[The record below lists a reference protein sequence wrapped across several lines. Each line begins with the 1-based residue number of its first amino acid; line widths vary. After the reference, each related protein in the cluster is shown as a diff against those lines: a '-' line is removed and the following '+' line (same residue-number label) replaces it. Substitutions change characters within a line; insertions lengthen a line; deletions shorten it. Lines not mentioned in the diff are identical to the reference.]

1 MKLPSKTFI
10 SKTNFL
16 ETTGISST
24 KKISFSIF
32 QSIDFDQVLSFLNPF
47 LFIEDT
53 SVQKSIKGNLTVID
67 QRFDTYSV
75 RVETRDDPIPEQFF
89 PQDLSYTESL
99 KIWKNRMLFAI
110 PIFSPFDPLFN
121 NNPPAVYIAESYY
134 KELYSGNTLISVK
147 TAPRLESEIIKNL
160 YKVDYTNTPQS
171 EKTGWKTYN
180 DLFWHSIIFTTNS
193 DKTGKLTKYGNPE
206 YIGLAQFVPL
216 EKEIRLVA
224 SFSLQTLNQ
233 YIELRTYSDYFKLD
247 PPNTI
252 TTITTTTNAGTTTK
266 TTTDTTTDATTDTT
280 NATTTTNNGITTTV
294 TETGT
299 TTITTAQDISSKG
312 VCKKTTNQV
321 PKIFINGKYINY
333 QTKTSSQT
341 RPVAS
346 PSCRP
351 EDQPIAVISLAHS
364 PTPPPTNSPTA
375 TLTQTPTP
383 TPTLTQTPTYTTTV
397 TQSPTQTAS
406 VTATVTPSTTVQTP
420 TPTQTQ
426 TETPFS
432 TPTQTASQTSTP
444 VSTSTPTTSMTAT
457 PTITPTTTETPSPT
471 PTRGCVEG
479 ESFDTLALSA
489 SLNWT
494 NIEKTSAGEIV
505 ITDTE
510 GTYIKSLN
518 LLDWPAGSLP
528 TTAPNTL
535 NDITKTTNGILVG
548 VGKESLVA
556 SQDGEN
562 WTTINHG
569 ISSELTSYTWNKIL
583 YVEELGEKYFMLP
596 TVETQQNGVP
606 APLAY
611 SKDLLSWDTVNLP
624 VVYTSGT
631 ENRSR
636 NFLSGAY
643 GNGVFVLGT
652 DSKEKD
658 NYSYDRYQPTIMSS
672 FNGVTWTPRSLGV
685 SYEYSDTFNKLGDIQ
700 DIYHNGLEFVALA
713 VGTRDESGSAINCAR
728 VFRSPN
734 GINWTQQ
741 LVIDGDSFA
750 MTYGG
755 TNAYNQG
762 KFLIVANNKFT
773 DISTIY
779 YSLDG
784 LWWITIGQI
793 ATEIGINKIRAID
806 DTFYA
811 VSNDFL
817 YVSQDCPGN
826 ISY

>member
-1 MKLPSKTFI
+1 MAFAHKTFVT
-10 SKTNFL
+10 KTNIVEVTPYNYNRDCIWDITKTIDFNQIL
-16 ETTGISST
+16 DQLNPVLFINDSSV
-24 KKISFSIF
+24 KYNDGGKISIRP
-32 QSIDFDQVLSFLNPF
+32 QYLD
-47 LFIEDT
+47 
-53 SVQKSIKGNLTVID
+53 NL
-67 QRFDTYSV
+67 SV
-75 RVETRDDPIPEQFF
+75 RIETIDNPIPEQLFTSSK
-89 PQDLSYTESL
+89 PVNYKDRLLATYPIREQVPLDINGPLYKSLSSYYEEIYSGSNLVATL
-99 KIWKNRMLFAI
+99 T
-110 PIFSPFDPLFN
+110 SPF
-121 NNPPAVYIAESYY
+121 
-134 KELYSGNTLISVK
+134 
-147 TAPRLESEIIKNL
+147 LESEIIKNL
-160 YKVDYTNTPQS
+160 FYYDLTTSNVDAKNGKRVYKTFPISGTFSSKQILDRI
-171 EKTGWKTYN
+171 G
-180 DLFWHSIIFTTNS
+180 DLEF
-193 DKTGKLTKYGNPE
+193 K
-206 YIGLAQFVPL
+206 
-216 EKEIRLVA
+216 KETRLVF
-224 SFSLQTLNQ
+224 SFYLLTEMQF
-233 YIELRTYSDYFKLD
+233 IELRAYSDYFKLTK
-247 PPNTI
+247 PQTI
-252 TTITTTTNAGTTTK
+252 STSTTTTNAGTTTK
-266 TTTDTTTDATTDTT
+266 TTTTTDTTTDTTKNTT
-280 NATTTTNNGITTTV
+280 NTTTTTNNGITTTV
-294 TETGT
+294 TDTGT
-299 TTITTAQDISSKG
+299 TTITTAQDISPAG
-312 VCKKTTNQV
+312 ACKKTRNQV
-321 PKIFINGKYINY
+321 PKIFIDEKYVDY
-333 QTKTSSQT
+333 KTKTSSAT

-383 TPTLTQTPTYTTTV
+383 TPTLTQTPTYTATT
-397 TQSPTQTAS
+397 TATPTQTQS
-406 VTATVTPSTTVQTP
+406 QTATVTPSTTVQTP

-426 TETPFS
+426 SS
-432 TPTQTASQTSTP
+432 TPLSTQTQTPTHTSTP
-444 VSTSTPTTSMTAT
+444 DPTSTPTTSMT
-457 PTITPTTTETPSPT
+457 PTLTTTPTTTETPSPT

-479 ESFDTLALSA
+479 ESFYAFPLSV
-489 SLNWT
+489 SLDWT

-518 LLDWPAGSLP
+518 LLDWPANSLP
-528 TTAPNTL
+528 ATAPNTL
-535 NDITKTTNGILVG
+535 NDMIKTTNGILVG

-556 SQDGEN
+556 SQDGQN
-562 WTTINHG
+562 WTTTNHG
-569 ISSELTSYTWNKIL
+569 ISSNLTTYTWNKIL

-643 GNGVFVLGT
+643 GNGIFVLGT

-658 NYSYDRYQPTIMSS
+658 SYSYDRYQPTIMSS

-685 SYEYSDTFNKLGDIQ
+685 SYAYSDTFNKLGDIQ
-700 DIYHNGLEFVALA
+700 DIYHNGLQFVALA
-713 VGTRDESGSAINCAR
+713 VGTKDESGSAVSCAR
-728 VFRSPN
+728 VFQSPN

-741 LVIDGDSFA
+741 LVIEGDSFA

-755 TNAYNQG
+755 TNVYNGG

-784 LWWITIGQI
+784 LWWITVGEI

-811 VSNDFL
+811 VSNDYL